1 MLRDLS
7 FPLTHGSPKQM
18 KNPTHDETL
27 ALFDQHV
34 IANYGRLPVVFVRGE
49 GSYLWDDQGR
59 RYVDLMPGWGTT
71 LVGHCHPKVV
81 TALQHQAGTLIH
93 VDNTF
98 YSIPQGQLAQKLAVH
113 GFGGKSFFCNSGA
126 EANEGAIKLARLND
140 PTGKRFKVITMR
152 DSFHGRTLTTITAT
166 GQAKYHKGYLPLMPG
181 FDYVPLNDLDA
192 LATAVDDETCAVM
205 LEPVQG
211 EGGVNVATKDYM
223 EAVRT
228 LCDEQGVLLILD
240 EVQTG
245 MGRTGTWFG
254 YQHFDAEPDIMTL
267 AKALGGG
274 VAIGAMCAR
283 PEVAAH
289 LAPGTHAS
297 TFGGN
302 ALACAAAVATFDVI
316 EGENLLE
323 VGSRMSEYIFGRLRD
338 FVQKYDIATGTRG
351 IGMMIGLE
359 LSVPG
364 GPVFDYCLEHGV
376 RINCVHD
383 TVIRLLPALNVPR
396 DAVDAG
402 LAVLDDALA
411 HVQENAK

>member
-1 MLRDLS
+1 
-7 FPLTHGSPKQM
+7 M
-18 KNPTHDETL
+18 KTPNYDETM
-27 ALFDQHV
+27 ALFDQYV
-34 IANYGRLPVVFVRGE
+34 MANYGRLPVLFVRGE
-49 GSYLWDDQGR
+49 GSYLWDDKGR

-71 LVGHCHPKVV
+71 VIGHCHPKVV

-98 YSIPQGQLAQKLAVH
+98 YSIPQGQLAEKIAMH

-126 EANEGAIKLARLND
+126 EATEGAIKLARLND
-140 PTGKRFKVITMR
+140 PTGKRFKIITMH
-152 DSFHGRTLTTITAT
+152 DSFHGRTLGAITAT
-166 GQAKYHKGYLPLMPG
+166 GQAKYHKVYLPLMPG
-181 FDYVPLNDLDA
+181 FEYVPLNDMDA
-192 LATAVDDETCAVM
+192 LRAAVDETTSAVM

-211 EGGVNVATKDYM
+211 EGGVNVATREYM
-223 EAVRT
+223 EAVRA
-228 LCDEQGVLLILD
+228 LCDEQGVLMILD

-245 MGRTGTWFG
+245 MGRTGKWFG

-289 LAPGTHAS
+289 LMSGTHAS

-302 ALACAAAVATFDVI
+302 ALACAAAVATFNVI
-316 EGENLLE
+316 ENDNLLE
-323 VGSRMSEYIFGRLRD
+323 VGRETSEYIFGRMD
-338 FVQKYDIATGTRG
+338 EFVKKYDIATGTRG
-351 IGMMIGLE
+351 VGMMIGLE
-359 LSVPG
+359 LSIPG
-364 GPVFDYCLEHGV
+364 GPIFDYCLDNGV
-376 RINCVHD
+376 RVNCVHD

-396 DAVDAG
+396 DALDAG

-411 HVQENAK
+411 HAQENAT